1 MQRKYDVVLTF
12 IFPNQQE
19 SYVIWDIEMYSQIRN
34 TQKFIDFVLDGD
46 KNGFGVNPIAVHAS
60 IYLNAQVQEITT
72 PMGNE
77 LIIVGKKILLLDS
90 Y

>member
-1 MQRKYDVVLTF
+1 M
-12 IFPNQQE
+12 
-19 SYVIWDIEMYSQIRN
+19 
-34 TQKFIDFVLDGD
+34 DGD

-60 IYLNAQVQEITT
+60 IYLNAQVQEIPT

-77 LIIVGKKILLLDS
+77 LIIVGKKIILLDS